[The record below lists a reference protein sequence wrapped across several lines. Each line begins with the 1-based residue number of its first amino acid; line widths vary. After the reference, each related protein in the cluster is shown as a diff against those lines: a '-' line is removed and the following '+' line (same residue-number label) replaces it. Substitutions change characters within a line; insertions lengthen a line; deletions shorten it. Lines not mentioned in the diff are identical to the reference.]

1 MGPYSNLHSLTSP
14 PLGLTLAFSVAAA
27 CVTAEAASVTTVG
40 GFGSGVRAKF
50 CVAHCARPA
59 LAGPLTWFDP
69 HTTFVLVGSTLAPA

>member
-1 MGPYSNLHSLTSP
+1 MPYSKRHWLTSP
-14 PLGLTLAFSVAAA
+14 PLGLTLAFSVAA
-27 CVTAEAASVTTVG
+27 VWLTEEAASVTTVG
-40 GFGSGVRAKF
+40 GLDGGVRAKF